1 MYWDNLLS
9 SHTNVHSVK
18 RNQYLIELQWTLPL
32 RFKVRRYGIGDWM
45 NRWLVGWLVG
55 WLIGEGMCC

>member
-9 SHTNVHSVK
+9 PHTNIHSVK

-32 RFKVRRYGIGDWM
+32 RFKVKRYGIGDWM
-45 NRWLVGWLVG
+45 NRWLDGWLVG
-55 WLIGEGMCC
+55 